1 MSRVNGKVVL
11 VTGGASGLGAAD
23 ARLLAAQG
31 AQVIIT
37 DLNEVQGEAVAA
49 QIPGAL
55 FLKHDVASEDQWVS
69 VLDEVMQRFGRL
81 DVLVNNAGFVNFAT
95 VEEQSLEEFRR
106 HMRVMA
112 EGTFLGCKH
121 AIKLMKERG
130 GSIIN
135 ISSVAAV
142 KGIAEVFAYTAAKA
156 AIAAMGRSIA
166 IHCQDKGYPIR
177 CNTILPGAHDTP
189 MTAKALSELA
199 GADTDALTQLHD
211 VGQGKPEDVANLVV
225 FLASDESRQI
235 NGAQLV
241 IDNGETIK

>member
-1 MSRVNGKVVL
+1 MSRLNGKVAL

-23 ARLLAAQG
+23 ARLLAEQG
-31 AQVIIT
+31 ARVIVT
-37 DLNEVQGEAVAA
+37 DIDSEQGEAVAA

-55 FLKHDVASEDQWVS
+55 FLAHDVADEAQWIS
-69 VLDEVMQRFGRL
+69 VLEEVRQRFGRL
-81 DVLVNNAGFVNFAT
+81 DVLVNNAGFVSFST
-95 VEEQSLEEFRR
+95 VEEQSLEQFRR
-106 HMRVMA
+106 HLQVMT

-121 AIKLMKERG
+121 AIALMKERG

-135 ISSVAAV
+135 ISSVAAL
-142 KGIAEVFAYTAAKA
+142 KGIAEVFAYTAAKG

-166 IHCQDKGYPIR
+166 VHCQNQGYPIR

-189 MTAKALSELA
+189 MTVKALSELA
-199 GADTDALTQLHD
+199 GADTDALTQLHE
-211 VGQGKPEDVANLVV
+211 VGQGRPEDVGNLVV